1 MRPLRDR
8 ARLLHGGEL
17 TARATIARRA
27 ALAAL
32 PAAFAVAALPA
43 ALALAALPGAGCRK
57 EPTTAEL
64 WQKALAAPT
73 LAEGIALCH
82 QGPPGLR
89 AECVAVVA
97 DAHATLDRS
106 VCDGLP
112 GGVWHDECIFQY
124 AERAAKAGQLPD
136 AIAACN
142 DTRFGRECSFH
153 LLRDAAEAMWED
165 PMEKVTAFV
174 KTWPSMDR
182 APDAGRLF
190 WRTWHRKRLVE
201 RLPVDPTGCP
211 NDDCLLGARD
221 VIYQSLNGVAK
232 ARGADFCLNPPF
244 DGWVGEREM
253 WAYNDTT
260 HAWFQEWATT
270 ECMRR
275 EHVGDKPT
283 PP

>member
-1 MRPLRDR
+1 MRPLRHA

-17 TARATIARRA
+17 TARVAIAWAAAAT
-27 ALAAL
+27 
-32 PAAFAVAALPA
+32 FA
-43 ALALAALPGAGCRK
+43 AGCRE
-57 EPTTAEL
+57 EPTTAEI

-73 LAEGIALCH
+73 LAEGVALCN

-106 VCDGLP
+106 VCDALP
-112 GGVWHDECIFQY
+112 GGLWHDECLFQY
-124 AERAAKAGQLPD
+124 AERAAKADKLPD

-153 LLRDAAEAMWED
+153 LLRDAAEAMWSD
-165 PMEKVTAFV
+165 PMDKVTGFV
-174 KTWPSMDR
+174 KTWPSMER

-211 NDDCLLGARD
+211 GDDCLLGARD

-232 ARGADFCLNPPF
+232 ARGPDFCLNPPF

-253 WAYNDTT
+253 WVHNATT
-260 HAWFQEWATT
+260 SAWFQEWATT

-275 EHVGDKPT
+275 EHVGDKS
-283 PP
+283 PPP